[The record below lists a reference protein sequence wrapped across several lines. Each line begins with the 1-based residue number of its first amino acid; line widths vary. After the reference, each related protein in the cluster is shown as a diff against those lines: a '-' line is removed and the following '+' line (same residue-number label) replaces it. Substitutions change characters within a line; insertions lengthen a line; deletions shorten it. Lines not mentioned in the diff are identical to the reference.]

1 MLNIIFVKK
10 VIFTSMIKKV
20 FLGFLL
26 CFLSLSAFA
35 QDHTFKHYTTKQGLL
50 SNSAQ
55 RIIRDSK
62 GYLWIAT
69 SEGVQKFN
77 GSTFKNFTTKEGLSS
92 NLVHEL
98 YEDSK
103 GRIWAGTI
111 SGGANYIEN
120 DSVVNLKN
128 IVPKKF
134 AHIKCFL
141 EKKNGN
147 IIYFTAKGVIEYDGV
162 EAKVLVDDKVFKLA
176 IDNAIWLDDN
186 TIMAATLNDGVHK
199 IRVNPYS
206 SEKVITKPT
215 LNNISYSLVKDVDES
230 GTIWIGTYGELVKLL
245 PDGSIVKYKFN
256 TKEFNSNRVHSIYQ
270 KNNNELILGLEGNG
284 IVIFNKATGHYNML
298 NTKKGIPTPYI
309 QDVTEDTDGN
319 IWGVDIWNGL
329 VKYRDASFKFLT
341 LGEGLAEEGIAKV
354 MQEGKDSVLLATSK
368 GLYRMKNNTIKD
380 TLLDNLDIRAI
391 DIIAKEKLLIS
402 RTRRTY
408 LYDKL
413 VQKDIIGKGF
423 FNNVYAH
430 DDRYILCG
438 YDEYHIVKPDTT
450 LIIPAI
456 EPFNVIK
463 IADHYLAGLKVGIFQ
478 FKDGPL
484 KPIEGFS
491 PDGRLYTTM
500 AQINHKEFMVGDS
513 EQSIYH
519 VKYQDSSYQVTT
531 FNQSRF
537 NNIRSLNSLAVNGND
552 LWIGDNSSLRKV
564 DLKLLLTKDS
574 VSMKTYPI
582 DKDLL
587 KDGFHIN
594 GLSIMNRNIVY
605 GETPSG
611 LLMFNGSLYK
621 PNENAPQL
629 NLSDVLLFSEPLNKT
644 AYTKEDKVS
653 LSYKENYLTFNMEA
667 ITYTFPE
674 RVKYKYR
681 LKGLREGDAWSQPVK
696 DSKVVFSYLPP
707 GNYTFEFTA
716 DNGNGVWQ
724 DNIYTYP
731 FVINVPFWRLPLFWI
746 LTITFLSGIVVYS
759 IARKNKIEHKRL
771 QQFSQDLI
779 KTQEEERTRVAR
791 ELHDSVG
798 QKLMLLTKKTKSSGD
813 NDLESLAGNTLEEL
827 RSISRG
833 LHPAT
838 IERLG
843 VTAAI
848 TAMINEV
855 DKNTN
860 IFFTSEIENIDAML
874 SKDAALH
881 MYRII
886 QEVLNNMVKHAEA
899 KAAFITIEAN
909 ENEIKATIKDNGKGF
924 EFSKASK
931 KHHSLGMKTLM
942 ERAKIIKSKLQIKT
956 QPNKGTTVELIMPI

>member
-1 MLNIIFVKK
+1 MLKK
-10 VIFTSMIKKV
+10 VALSV
-20 FLGFLL
+20 LL
-26 CFLSLSAFA
+26 CALSLSLFA

-50 SNSAQ
+50 SNSSQ
-55 RIIRDSK
+55 SILTDSK
-62 GYLWIAT
+62 GYLWITT
-69 SEGVQKFN
+69 SEGIQKFN
-77 GSTFKNFTTKEGLSS
+77 GSTFKNFTIQEGLSS
-92 NLVHEL
+92 NLAFNL
-98 YEDSK
+98 FEDSK

-120 DSVVNLKN
+120 DSVVSLKDKL
-128 IVPKKF
+128 PQKF
-134 AHIKCFL
+134 RHVKCFL

-147 IIYFTAKGVIEYDGV
+147 IIYFTTKGVIEYDGV
-162 EAKVLVDDKVFKLA
+162 EAKIIVDEDELSIVA
-176 IDNAIWLDDN
+176 TDAIWLENDE
-186 TIMAATLNDGVHK
+186 IMATTLNDGVHK
-199 IRVNPYS
+199 VKLNPYK
-206 SEKVITKPT
+206 SEKLITSPT
-215 LNNISYSLVKDVDES
+215 LNNISYTISKDIDGS
-230 GTIWIGTYGELVKLL
+230 GNIWIGTYGELVKLL

-256 TKEFNSNRVHSIYQ
+256 QKEFNSNRVHDIYQ
-270 KNNNELILGLEGNG
+270 RNNDELLLALEGNG
-284 IVIFNKATGHYNML
+284 IVIFNKTTGHYTML
-298 NTKKGIPTPYI
+298 NTKKGIPTPYVY
-309 QDVTEDTDGN
+309 DVTEDPDGN

-329 VKYRDASFKFLT
+329 VKYRDASFKFLD
-341 LGEGLAEEGIAKV
+341 LGDGLAEENIAKV
-354 MQEGKDSVLLATSK
+354 IQEGKDSVLLATSK
-368 GLYRMKNNTIKD
+368 GLYRMKNNTLKD
-380 TLLDNLDIRAI
+380 TLIDDLSIRAI
-391 DIIAKEKLLIS
+391 DKISKEQLLIS
-402 RTRRTY
+402 ETRRTY

-413 VQKDIIGKGF
+413 VQKDIIGKGY

-438 YDEYHIVKPDTT
+438 YNEYHIVKPDTT
-450 LIIPAI
+450 LVIPAG

-484 KPIEGFS
+484 KPIEGFK

-500 AQINHKEFMVGDS
+500 AQINDNEFMVGDS
-513 EQSIYH
+513 EQGIYH

-531 FNQSRF
+531 FNQSWF
-537 NNIRSLNSLAVNGND
+537 KNIRSLNALAVNGND
-552 LWIGDNSSLRKV
+552 LWLGDVSSLRKV
-564 DLKLLLTKDS
+564 DLNLLLTKDS
-574 VSMKTYPI
+574 VRMKTYPI
-582 DKDLL
+582 DKDVLN
-587 KDGFHIN
+587 DGFHIN
-594 GLSIMNRNIVY
+594 GVSVKNDSIVY

-611 LLMFNGSLYK
+611 LLIFNESLYK
-621 PNENAPQL
+621 PSENAPQL

-696 DSKVVFSYLPP
+696 DSKIVFSYLPP

-731 FVINVPFWRLPLFWI
+731 FVIKVPFWRLPLFWM
-746 LTITFLSGIVVYS
+746 LTIAFLSGIVVYS
-759 IARKNKIEHKRL
+759 ITRKNKIEQKRL

-813 NDLESLAGNTLEEL
+813 GDLESLAGNTLEEL
-827 RSISRG
+827 RTISRG

-860 IFFTSEIENIDAML
+860 IFFTSEIENIDAKL
-874 SKDAALH
+874 NKDAALH
-881 MYRII
+881 LYRII
-886 QEVLNNMVKHAEA
+886 QEVLSNMVKHAEA
-899 KAAFITIEAN
+899 KAAFITIETN
-909 ENEIKATIKDNGKGF
+909 DNEIKATVKDNGKGF
-924 EFSKASK
+924 EFLKGSK
-931 KHHSLGMKTLM
+931 KHKSLGMKTLM
-942 ERAKIIKSKLQIKT
+942 ERAKIIKSKLTIESQI
-956 QPNKGTTVELIMPI
+956 NKGTTVQLITPFSSL